1 MECNIN
7 KFKKRQIG
15 KIANRLIELLSLE
28 IKEDTP
34 IFINDNNL
42 ELIAEKHPDDFAK
55 YGNDLEKI
63 INNPTYISQHPINKS
78 IEYIKVYKQE
88 QDYVLVAVRVSLGGN
103 YYVRTLFV
111 MSEEKVYK
119 YWLKGA
125 FKIY

>member
-1 MECNIN
+1 MECDTT

-15 KIANRLIELLSLE
+15 KITNRVIRLLNLE
-28 IKEDTP
+28 IEEDAP

-42 ELIAEKHPDDFAK
+42 ELIAIKHPYDFAK

-88 QDYVLVAVRVSLGGN
+88 QDYVLVAVRVSLSRN
-103 YYVRTLFV
+103 YYIRTLFV
-111 MSEEKVYK
+111 MSDEKVRK

-125 FKIY
+125 FKTY